1 MKGWK
6 RMDTTRIIK
15 PEDRIR
21 AELEELRWLRDV
33 VTMSRDMVKGQQADL
48 NMRVYWITKISN
60 EIGVLQRK
68 LHKITHPE
76 CYEDNN

>member
-1 MKGWK
+1 
-6 RMDTTRIIK
+6 MDSTRIIK
-15 PEDRIR
+15 PEDRLR

-33 VTMSRDMVKGQQADL
+33 VTMSRDMVKGQQADF

-76 CYEDNN
+76 CNEDNN